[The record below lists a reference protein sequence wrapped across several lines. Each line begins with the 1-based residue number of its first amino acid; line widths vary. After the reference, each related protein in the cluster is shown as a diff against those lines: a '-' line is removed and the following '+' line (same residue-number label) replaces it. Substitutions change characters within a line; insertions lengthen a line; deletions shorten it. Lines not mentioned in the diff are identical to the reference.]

1 MLAYLGKLGL
11 PSNILELLEKYSAI
25 ASLAVIAV
33 GILLAFFGYKLF
45 KAILII
51 GGTVGAGAAVD
62 MFLIPL
68 FADKLP
74 EVPMIG
80 LSGLIVLVVAALGA
94 LLAYKAQKLVIFLGC
109 GAAGYF
115 FVGGIVGDLLVKQ
128 FPDMAFLSS
137 TAGEIVIS
145 AVCALVLAI
154 IGVIFFKLLFI
165 LITSIGGMGLAGAFL
180 GNLVITEMN
189 DMLIYV
195 CFGAGAVIG
204 IIALV
209 YQFKTNPKFKQI
221 Y

>member
-1 MLAYLGKLGL
+1 MLAYLEKLGL

-25 ASLAVIAV
+25 ASLAIIAV
-33 GILLAFFGYKLF
+33 GTLLAFFGYRLF

-62 MFLIPL
+62 MFLLPL

-74 EVPMIG
+74 AIPMVS
-80 LSGLIVLVVAALGA
+80 LSGLIVVAAAAIGA
-94 LLAYKAQKLVIFLGC
+94 FLAYKAQKLVIFLGC

-115 FVGGIVGDLLVKQ
+115 LVGGMVSDLLVKQ

-137 TAGEIVIS
+137 TAGNIIIC
-145 AVCALVLAI
+145 AVCAVVLAI
-154 IGVIFFKLLFI
+154 VGVIFFKLLFI
-165 LITSIGGMGLAGAFL
+165 VITSLGGMGLAGAFL
-180 GNLVITEMN
+180 GNLVIAEMS

-195 CFGAGAVIG
+195 CLGAGAAIG

-209 YQFKTNPKFKQI
+209 YQFKSNPKFKPI